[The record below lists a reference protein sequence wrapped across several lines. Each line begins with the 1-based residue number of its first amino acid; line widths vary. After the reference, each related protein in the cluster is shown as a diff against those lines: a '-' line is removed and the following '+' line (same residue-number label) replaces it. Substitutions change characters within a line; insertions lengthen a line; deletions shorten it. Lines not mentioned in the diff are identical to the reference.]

1 MVEAGGPVCK
11 TLAPNDPL
19 RPLARVWYP
28 AFMDPMTLDEII
40 GWKRLLT
47 DEERTIRD
55 SVRRWV
61 NDRYMPRILSD
72 FEDGVFAREL
82 IGEIAELGVLGANL
96 EGYGC
101 AGTSHVAYGLAC
113 YELEAGDSGLR
124 SFVSVQTS
132 LSMFAIWRYGTEEQ
146 KNRWLPEMAAGRA
159 IGCFGLT
166 EPMHGSDPGGMTTR
180 AVRDGDDWL
189 ISGNKMWITNAEFAD
204 LAIVWA
210 KIGDDAASIRGFI
223 VEKGMAGYE
232 AHNIPHK
239 MSMRAS
245 STGSLVLD
253 EVRVPDANRLR
264 GAEGLAG
271 PLRCLTNARYSVG
284 FGVLGAASFCLNE
297 AITYTRERSQFG
309 VPLAR
314 KQLVQKKLAD
324 MGSRIVH
331 GCVLGVH
338 YGRLKEADALHH
350 VQVSLFKRDSCQTAL
365 DAAREA
371 RALLGANGITT
382 DYHVIRHA
390 LNLESTYTYEGTHEI
405 HTLALGR
412 ALTGESA
419 F

>member
-1 MVEAGGPVCK
+1 
-11 TLAPNDPL
+11 
-19 RPLARVWYP
+19 
-28 AFMDPMTLDEII
+28 MDAMTLDDII
-40 GWKRLLT
+40 GWKPLLT

-55 SVRRWV
+55 SVKRWV
-61 NDRYMPRILSD
+61 TDRYMPRITDD
-72 FEDGVFAREL
+72 FEQGIFAREL
-82 IGEIAELGVLGANL
+82 IGEIADLGVLGANL

-101 AGTSHVAYGLAC
+101 AGASHVAYGLAC

-132 LSMFAIWRYGTEEQ
+132 LAMFSIWRYGTEEQ
-146 KNRWLPEMAAGRA
+146 KQRWLPEMAAGRA

-189 ISGNKMWITNAEFAD
+189 ITGNKMWITNAEFAD

-210 KIGDDAASIRGFI
+210 KTGEDAASIRGFI
-223 VEKGMAGYE
+223 VEKGMPGYE
-232 AHNIPHK
+232 AHNIPGK

-245 STGSLVLD
+245 ATGSLVMD
-253 EVRVPDANRLR
+253 QVRVPDANRLPE
-264 GAEGLAG
+264 AKGLGG

-284 FGVLGAASFCLNE
+284 FGVLGAARFCLDQ
-297 AITYTRERSQFG
+297 AVAYTQERTQFG

-314 KQLVQKKLAD
+314 KQLIQQKLAD
-324 MGSRIVH
+324 MGARIVH

-338 YGRLKEADALHH
+338 YGRLKELDALHH
-350 VQVSLFKRDSCQTAL
+350 VQVSLFKRDACQTAL
-365 DAAREA
+365 DAARDA
-371 RALLGANGITT
+371 RAVLGANGITT
-382 DYHVIRHA
+382 EYHVIRHA

>member
-1 MVEAGGPVCK
+1 MNA
-11 TLAPNDPL
+11 
-19 RPLARVWYP
+19 
-28 AFMDPMTLDEII
+28 MTLDEII
-40 GWKRLLT
+40 GWNPLLT

-61 NDRYMPRILSD
+61 NDRYMPRITND
-72 FEDGVFAREL
+72 FEQGIFAREL
-82 IGEIAELGVLGANL
+82 ISEIADLGVLGANL

-101 AGTSHVAYGLAC
+101 AGASHVAYGLAC

-132 LSMFAIWRYGTEEQ
+132 LAMFAIWRYGTEAQ
-146 KNRWLPEMAAGRA
+146 KLRWLPEMAAGKA

-166 EPMHGSDPGGMTTR
+166 EPMHGSDPGGMTPR

-189 ISGNKMWITNAEFAD
+189 ITGNKMWITNAEFAD

-210 KIGDDAASIRGFI
+210 KTGDDAGSIRGFI
-223 VEKGMAGYE
+223 VEKGMPGYE
-232 AHNIPHK
+232 AHNIPGK

-245 STGSLVLD
+245 STGSLVMD
-253 EVRVPDANRLR
+253 EVRVPDANRLPD
-264 GAEGLAG
+264 ASGLGG

-284 FGVLGAASFCLNE
+284 FGVLGAASFCLNQ
-297 AITYTRERSQFG
+297 AISYTQERTQFG

-314 KQLVQKKLAD
+314 KQLIQKKLAD

-338 YGRLKEADALHH
+338 YGRLKEQDALHQ
-350 VQVSLFKRDSCQTAL
+350 VQVSLFKRDACQTAL
-365 DAAREA
+365 DAARDA
-371 RALLGANGITT
+371 RAMLGANGITT
-382 DYHVIRHA
+382 EYHVIRHA

>member
-1 MVEAGGPVCK
+1 MNA
-11 TLAPNDPL
+11 
-19 RPLARVWYP
+19 
-28 AFMDPMTLDEII
+28 MTLDDII
-40 GWKRLLT
+40 GWKPLLT

-61 NDRYMPRILSD
+61 TDRYMPRITQD
-72 FEDGVFAREL
+72 FEQGIFAREL

-101 AGTSHVAYGLAC
+101 AGASHVAYGLAC

-132 LSMFAIWRYGTEEQ
+132 LAMFAIWRYGTEDQ
-146 KNRWLPEMAAGRA
+146 KQRWLPEMAAGRA

-189 ISGNKMWITNAEFAD
+189 ITGNKMWITNAEFAD

-210 KIGDDAASIRGFI
+210 KTGEDAASIRGFI
-223 VEKGMAGYE
+223 VEKEMPGYE
-232 AHNIPHK
+232 AHNIPGK

-245 STGSLVLD
+245 ATGSLVMD
-253 EVRVPDANRLR
+253 QVRVPDANRLPE
-264 GAEGLAG
+264 AAGLGG

-284 FGVLGAASFCLNE
+284 FGVLGAARFCLDE
-297 AITYTRERSQFG
+297 AIAYTRERTQFG

-314 KQLVQKKLAD
+314 KQLIQQKLAD
-324 MGSRIVH
+324 MGARIVH

-338 YGRLKEADALHH
+338 YGRLKEQDALHH
-350 VQVSLFKRDSCQTAL
+350 VQVSLFKRDACQTAL
-365 DAAREA
+365 DAARES
-371 RALLGANGITT
+371 RAVLGANGITT
-382 DYHVIRHA
+382 EYHVIRHA
-390 LNLESTYTYEGTHEI
+390 LNLESTYTYEGTHEV